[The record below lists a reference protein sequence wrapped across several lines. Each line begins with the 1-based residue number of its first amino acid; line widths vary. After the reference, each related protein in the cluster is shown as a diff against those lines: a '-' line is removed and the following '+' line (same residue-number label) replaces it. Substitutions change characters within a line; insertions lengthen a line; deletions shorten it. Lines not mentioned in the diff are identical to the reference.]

1 MRLIASFAKVEPSE
15 PYDFNVSLVLKQDG
29 YNVKVD
35 SKYTPWV
42 KLGLAALTAAGL
54 LGGAHQAG
62 VVDVFP
68 EEVLLYQLVS
78 LSITSSPY

>member
-1 MRLIASFAKVEPSE
+1 
-15 PYDFNVSLVLKQDG
+15 VSTVYFFREDIDDACLMSTSG

-68 EEVLLYQLVS
+68 LAPSTFRFNLRSPTVLLS
-78 LSITSSPY
+78 

>member
-1 MRLIASFAKVEPSE
+1 MDNRKV
-15 PYDFNVSLVLKQDG
+15 KQEG

-68 EEVLLYQLVS
+68 EEVNVKGYH
-78 LSITSSPY
+78 

>member
-1 MRLIASFAKVEPSE
+1 MNDKNKV
-15 PYDFNVSLVLKQDG
+15 KQDG
-29 YNVKVD
+29 YKVNID

-68 EEVLLYQLVS
+68 EEVNCAHDNNTVGDLRLNLNVKGANS
-78 LSITSSPY
+78 E